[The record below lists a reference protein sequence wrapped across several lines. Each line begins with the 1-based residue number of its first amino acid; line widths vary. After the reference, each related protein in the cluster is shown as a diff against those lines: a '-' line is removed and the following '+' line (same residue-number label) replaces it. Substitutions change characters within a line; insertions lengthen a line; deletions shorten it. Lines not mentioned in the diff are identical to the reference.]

1 MIDRYPGSNQ
11 HPDGLDM
18 RVFTRG
24 NQSRTAVTVHAVDIR
39 AMAERQCQNLVQSL
53 GSGIQ
58 EGRILHGILRVHVS
72 SGKNQRRSRSDG
84 VVLGGL
90 DEWSPFALAAR
101 FDVRA
106 GSQGSGNSCGI
117 DLGDALSPNHDWT
130 VNLTAGEI
138 ADAFDVG
145 ELQSLKILSR
155 NGFGTDGGRVTAVEV
170 VGTDATVGATG
181 MQFRQKLGLKSDWFT
196 VGDGAGVV
204 VAPDSESTVPES
216 NSPSDDRSPHH

>member
-39 AMAERQCQNLVQSL
+39 AMAERQRQNLVQSL

-58 EGRILHGILRVHVS
+58 EGRILHGVLRIHVS

-117 DLGDALSPNHDWT
+117 
-130 VNLTAGEI
+130 I
-138 ADAFDVG
+138 AVHSIEERAF
-145 ELQSLKILSR
+145 
-155 NGFGTDGGRVTAVEV
+155 GFRRRWWIYTR
-170 VGTDATVGATG
+170 
-181 MQFRQKLGLKSDWFT
+181 RRYSC
-196 VGDGAGVV
+196 
-204 VAPDSESTVPES
+204 
-216 NSPSDDRSPHH
+216 RCCR